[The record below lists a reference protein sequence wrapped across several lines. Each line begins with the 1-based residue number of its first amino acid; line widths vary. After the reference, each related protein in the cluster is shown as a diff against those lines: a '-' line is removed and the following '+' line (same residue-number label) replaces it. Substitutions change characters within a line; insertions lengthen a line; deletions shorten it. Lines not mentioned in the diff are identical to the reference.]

1 MRARN
6 RAARGIILI
15 TVLFFI
21 ALLASGVATFLR
33 RATLDGVIVR
43 NRDLT
48 QRCEALARGGV
59 RLATA
64 LLLQDRLNEAE
75 GLPLETRKDLW
86 ALVGHLDL
94 PTSDGGRLRLRIED
108 ASARLNLN
116 GLFDEEGAAHSDAEP
131 FLTAFLEKVIAEMPM
146 RTEEKLYDPAELAR
160 NLLDYTDADDV
171 EQRGDAEDDYYQR
184 QSPAYRAANR
194 PLLSI
199 DELGLVEGF
208 DRALVDA
215 IRLYATVY
223 PYTGGGINPNTA
235 PTHVLA
241 ALYHGPPGDK
251 RLVDEDTVRRIL
263 TSRSGEGMLCP
274 EDVNSPECT
283 ILLDLGIDGV
293 YPPDTYTSNVFHV
306 SAEARYGDVRRT
318 IDVVLDRS
326 TATSPLI
333 LSWRVR

>member
-1 MRARN
+1 M
-6 RAARGIILI
+6 ILI

-48 QRCEALARGGV
+48 QRCEALARGGI

-64 LLLQDRLNEAE
+64 LILQDRLSEAE
-75 GLPLETRKDLW
+75 GPALETRSDLW
-86 ALVGHLDL
+86 ALVGKIEL
-94 PTSDGGRLRLRIED
+94 PTADGGRLRLRIED

-160 NLLDYTDADDV
+160 NLIDYTDADDV
-171 EQRGDAEDDYYQR
+171 ELQGDAEDDYYQL
-184 QSPAYRAANR
+184 QSPAYRAPNR

-199 DELGLVEGF
+199 EELALVEGF

-215 IRLYATVY
+215 MRLYATVY
-223 PYTGGGINPNTA
+223 PFTGGGINPNTA

-251 RLVDEDTVRRIL
+251 RLADEDAVRRIL
-263 TSRSGEGMLCP
+263 TSRSGEGILCP
-274 EDVNSPECT
+274 EEVNQPECV

-293 YPPDTYTSNVFHV
+293 YPPASYTTNVFHV
-306 SAEARYGDVRRT
+306 SAEARYGDVQRT
-318 IDVVLDRS
+318 IEVILDRS
-326 TATSPLI
+326 TATSPQI